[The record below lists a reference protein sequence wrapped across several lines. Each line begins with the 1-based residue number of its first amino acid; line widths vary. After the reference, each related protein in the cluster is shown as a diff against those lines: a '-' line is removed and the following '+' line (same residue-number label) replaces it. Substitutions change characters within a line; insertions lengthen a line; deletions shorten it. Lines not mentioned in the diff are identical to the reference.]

1 MEIGQYYGFNQT
13 FRNPDTNYPHQ
24 NDDLVVKEQFKKGKS
39 DTHENW
45 VQMFKSLEPFSK
57 NSLYE
62 LFATDRL
69 EVENDGRVYVPE
81 GTNCNSFGILRIQ
94 IKSSNLNVETKT
106 FGKKPRLRFKDGNE
120 TFINL
125 SYTGDWILTQE
136 CFDVQTD
143 ILMIIGFGRPWEG
156 NKKIP
161 FPIKRCD
168 LIAVGIVYRNYVSY

>member
-1 MEIGQYYGFNQT
+1 MASHYSNHNRKLLSKQENKIVEVCT
-13 FRNPDTNYPHQ
+13 C
-24 NDDLVVKEQFKKGKS
+24 KKFECPLDK
-39 DTHENW
+39 
-45 VQMFKSLEPFSK
+45 Q
-57 NSLYE
+57 
-62 LFATDRL
+62 
-69 EVENDGRVYVPE
+69 
-81 GTNCNSFGILRIQ
+81 C
-94 IKSSNLNVETKT
+94 
-106 FGKKPRLRFKDGNE
+106 KKPRLRFKDGNE